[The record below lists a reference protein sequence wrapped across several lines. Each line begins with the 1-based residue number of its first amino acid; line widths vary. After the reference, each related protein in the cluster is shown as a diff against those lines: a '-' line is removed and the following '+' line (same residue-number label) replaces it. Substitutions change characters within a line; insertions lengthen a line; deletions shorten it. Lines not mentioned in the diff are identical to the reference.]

1 MKHEFSEKVIETY
14 LPYWEEMKA
23 EVKGVG
29 YWITDTRWAKL
40 RSRLNRAYMQALE
53 VGFNEGWKFSLDRL
67 MNIVDRSAFSVE
79 VKELLRQMIEIQKT
93 KIT

>member
-1 MKHEFSEKVIETY
+1 
-14 LPYWEEMKA
+14 
-23 EVKGVG
+23 
-29 YWITDTRWAKL
+29 
-40 RSRLNRAYMQALE
+40 MQALE